1 MKSTRKVLVD
11 TSTLFS
17 ALGWTGAPFKVL
29 SKIHEDDFK
38 LVLTDYVLDELSNH
52 LEDYPIERREDAF
65 QSMEYLRETAFIIRC
80 EWEGNLE
87 QAEKLVGEKKDAPIM
102 AAFLLEEVDI
112 LVTSDLKD
120 FPIDEYDNILTPND
134 FLEIF

>member
-29 SKIHEDDFK
+29 SKIHEENFK
-38 LVLTDYVLDELSNH
+38 LVLTDYILDELSNH
-52 LEDYPIERREDAF
+52 FEDYPIDRREDAF
-65 QSMEYLRETAFIIRC
+65 QSMEYLRETALIVES
-80 EWEGNLE
+80 EWEKNLVK
-87 QAEKLVGEKKDAPIM
+87 AETLVGENKDAPIM

-120 FPIDEYDNILTPND
+120 FPIEEFDNILTPND
-134 FLEIF
+134 FLEIY